1 MHKTENGK
9 TTIIGVT
16 SGSDYNMYKDHYTI
30 YCNGKSYYTRIGYYM
45 DWIESYVKK
54 DHC

>member
-16 SGSDYNMYKDHYTI
+16 SGSDYNLYKDHYVI